1 MKSIYKFMDLGNELL
16 ILKVAV
22 GGCDCLALI
31 DTGAE
36 SCVIDEDFAIGK
48 VRLNKPVNIRIMGV
62 YGSDT
67 ATKAFEEVFE
77 FKDRMGI
84 VSHIPVK
91 GHATYLPDLCQYYKE
106 RCDIPFAMILGSN
119 WLRENRAIINYEDR
133 TIAI

>member
-1 MKSIYKFMDLGNELL
+1 MKSIYKFMDLGNEHIL
-16 ILKVAV
+16 IKVAV

-36 SCVIDEDFAIGK
+36 SCAIDEDFAIGK
-48 VRLNKPVNIRIMGV
+48 VRLNEPVNITIMGV
-62 YGSDT
+62 YGSST
-67 ATKAFEEVFE
+67 VTKAFEEVVE

-91 GHATYLPDLCQYYKE
+91 GEATYLTRICEYYTE

-119 WLRENRAIINYEDR
+119 WLRENKAIINYEDR